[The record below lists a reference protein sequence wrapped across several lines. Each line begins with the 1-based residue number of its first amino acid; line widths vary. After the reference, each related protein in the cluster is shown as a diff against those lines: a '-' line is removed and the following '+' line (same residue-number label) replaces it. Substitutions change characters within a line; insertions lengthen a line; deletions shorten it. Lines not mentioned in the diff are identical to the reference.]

1 MITEVIFCDETSGKD
16 VKMIDGLS
24 SVPNKGAY
32 TIEFTSENN
41 ANPLTPIGMVHYKG
55 IVKVKFFIM
64 QPKVQSSTDQ

>member
-1 MITEVIFCDETSGKD
+1 MS
-16 VKMIDGLS
+16 MH

-41 ANPLTPIGMVHYKG
+41 ANPLTPIVMVRYKD

-64 QPKVQSSTDQ
+64 QPKVQSSIDQWKVLL